1 MPANRKKKTMDDL
14 MKQVESDPR
23 LQKTIASMR
32 ESFPENPQ
40 TIRPSDRQTVRP
52 PGDNIPDILPK
63 QDGEPDILSDRQ
75 TVRPSDPPVIRASLT
90 VIQSRVYAALLNGS
104 GQTSYKNIADS
115 AGVSVSIARDAVS
128 RLVKKGIVRK
138 TATIRNATF
147 QGFSYLLLGRG

>member
-52 PGDNIPDILPK
+52 PRHQGIIDRNTISRVCRLAQWIGADIL
-63 QDGEPDILSDRQ
+63 QEHR
-75 TVRPSDPPVIRASLT
+75 
-90 VIQSRVYAALLNGS
+90 
-104 GQTSYKNIADS
+104 
-115 AGVSVSIARDAVS
+115 
-128 RLVKKGIVRK
+128 
-138 TATIRNATF
+138 
-147 QGFSYLLLGRG
+147 